1 MSSYALYA
9 YRPVHAYPCVCLW
22 QSRTLFLS
30 LPQLFAGFNAL
41 LRLQDTALLRLKC
54 SIKGHSVWMY
64 SDHNSLPHGTH
75 VKTLLRLS

>member
-41 LRLQDTALLRLKC
+41 LRLQDTALL
-54 SIKGHSVWMY
+54 GHSVWMY